1 MKKLLIID
9 TETTGLDP
17 NVNHIWQIAAYYR
30 NSKGEWST
38 INLKCCPCSLENVT
52 NEALQVCRTSIEE
65 LTSFPDAKSV
75 YNQFRNF
82 LIQETSDGE
91 KLVWVGY
98 NCKFDMSFM
107 ESFFKYFD
115 QQDSIYRFFSR
126 HHVDMLDFSRLL
138 YTAGVLDSPSLRLE
152 TIYKLFGQ
160 GTETAHDALED
171 ARITTM
177 YYNWI
182 ESHLQS
188 TITKRTIS

>member
-17 NVNHIWQIAAYYR
+17 NVNHIWQIAAQYR
-30 NSKGEWST
+30 NAKGEWSF
-38 INLKCCPCSLENVT
+38 INLKCCPYSLDNITE
-52 NEALQVCRTSIEE
+52 EALKVCRTSLDE
-65 LTSFPDAKSV
+65 LKSLPDSKTV

-98 NCKFDMSFM
+98 NCKFDMNFM
-107 ESFFKYFD
+107 EAFFKNFD

-138 YTAGVLDSPSLRLE
+138 YTAGVLESPSLKLE
-152 TIYKLFGQ
+152 TIYRLFGY

-171 ARITTM
+171 AKVTAL
-177 YYNWI
+177 YYTWI

-188 TITKRTIS
+188 TIVKRIIS